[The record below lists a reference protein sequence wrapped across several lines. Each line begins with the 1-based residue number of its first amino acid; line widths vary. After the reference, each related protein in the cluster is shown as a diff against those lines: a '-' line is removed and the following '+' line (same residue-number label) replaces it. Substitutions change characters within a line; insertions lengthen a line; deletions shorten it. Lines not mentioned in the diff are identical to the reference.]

1 MTGAD
6 NQQERLIELG
16 WVLGF
21 VDGEGCFSLGLVRQ
35 AGGANRAAYRSGY
48 QIFHEF
54 VVTRGARSVGCLYRL
69 QQFFGVGGVI
79 ENRRLD
85 NHRESVHRYAVR
97 RRDHLMGVVIPFFE
111 KHPLRS
117 AKQEDFE
124 KFAVCVAMMSSQQHL
139 TASGFAD
146 IVGIVE
152 TMNRRK
158 PRTGAVRILRGHTPD
173 A

>member
-1 MTGAD
+1 
-6 NQQERLIELG
+6 
-16 WVLGF
+16 

-35 AGGANRAAYRSGY
+35 AGGVNRAAYRSGY

-54 VVTRGARSVGCLYRL
+54 VVTQGARSVGCLYRL

-85 NHRESVHRYAVR
+85 NHRENVHRYAVR
-97 RRDHLMGVVIPFFE
+97 RRDHLTGVVIPFFQE
-111 KHPLRS
+111 YPLRS

-158 PRTGAVRILRGHTPD
+158 PRTGTMRILRGHTPD